1 MLAEWGNPCE
11 TTVTILPT
19 LVRITSIARCSW
31 VTGGVQNNSVTIH
44 IHHTLTPGDKL
55 EIAEAPGYCGTS
67 IDIEPYAASTT
78 YTSTA

>member
-1 MLAEWGNPCE
+1 
-11 TTVTILPT
+11 
-19 LVRITSIARCSW
+19 
-31 VTGGVQNNSVTIH
+31 VQNNSVTIH